1 MKAVQ
6 LESYNQNIIRVLK
19 GLKPSELHLPKPASD
34 EVLVKI
40 TAAPCNPSDIA
51 FMLGGYNIKKEL
63 PKVLG
68 FEGSG
73 IVVEAGSDPGAQA
86 LISKKV
92 SCFTQ
97 DDGHGTWA
105 EYFLTKK
112 DNCIEVPGDF
122 DMEQAACIS
131 INPFT
136 AYGLMDLIDS
146 NTCKTIIQTAASG
159 QVARFIRHLA
169 LERSLHTINIVRKDK
184 HAEQLKE
191 EGQQY
196 VLNLNDEDFDEKLKS
211 MAHELNATVAFEAIG
226 GEMTGRIFNAMP
238 PDSKVI
244 LYGGLS
250 SLPVSQVDSL
260 HLIFKGKSIKGFNL
274 NQWMANLSSE
284 KKKSIT
290 DEIIGLVNKGN
301 FKTNIQSRFSFDDI
315 FDGLRQ
321 YLGNMSEGKVLFVP

>member
-1 MKAVQ
+1 
-6 LESYNQNIIRVLK
+6 
-19 GLKPSELHLPKPASD
+19 
-34 EVLVKI
+34 
-40 TAAPCNPSDIA
+40 
-51 FMLGGYNIKKEL
+51 
-63 PKVLG
+63 
-68 FEGSG
+68 
-73 IVVEAGSDPGAQA
+73 
-86 LISKKV
+86 
-92 SCFTQ
+92 
-97 DDGHGTWA
+97 
-105 EYFLTKK
+105 
-112 DNCIEVPGDF
+112 
-122 DMEQAACIS
+122 
-131 INPFT
+131 
-136 AYGLMDLIDS
+136 MDLI
-146 NTCKTIIQTAASG
+146 NTKSCKTIIQTAASG